1 MVCNVTFAKIKQNTH
16 LYYCSVYDVTI
27 DRFLR
32 GEGIFSLWNQMS
44 NCLYWVWRIE
54 FNGAISVWKR
64 GVGGQAYA
72 SDWLIPWHVPRAV
85 RTEVISFITY
95 CVKPEV
101 KLRVIVVLRLTI
113 NYYCYCCRVWNEI
126 SLPPFKFA
134 KQLKL
139 GESVSV
145 SHHFRV
151 S

>member
-1 MVCNVTFAKIKQNTH
+1 M
-16 LYYCSVYDVTI
+16 YDVTI

-85 RTEVISFITY
+85 RTEVISFVTY

-151 S
+151 SWKQKYWRKWQS

>member
-1 MVCNVTFAKIKQNTH
+1 MVAMLLLRKLSKTLTCTIVLCMTSLSIGSWEVRGSCPREIRCQTVCIVFDALNLMVR
-16 LYYCSVYDVTI
+16 SV
-27 DRFLR
+27 FEK
-32 GEGIFSLWNQMS
+32 GG
-44 NCLYWVWRIE
+44 
-54 FNGAISVWKR
+54 
-64 GVGGQAYA
+64 GGQAYA

-113 NYYCYCCRVWNEI
+113 NYYCYCCKVGNEI